1 MRIFL
6 PDAKCFG
13 LQGNLLFVL
22 LTGFLISYSLGATTN
37 AQAYR
42 EMSSMI
48 NSIRKS
54 WNLEILFEE
63 QAAIAT
69 AQDHAEALVKRSV
82 LSHFDSD
89 GRRVTERYR
98 LNGGTGVRA
107 GENLGTGHSVRAIFN
122 AWLESESH
130 RENILNPVWGR
141 FGLGI
146 SVLPDKRILVVLVLS
161 ISRLESVEIIHSNG
175 SAVISVYILINLPD
189 LNTQPFIRLAG
200 QDYKPES
207 VQKIGIRRRL
217 IRFVSTHHVDKK
229 ETIGA
234 ASLFFYHD
242 GQKLITDLF
251 FHRINEIQLE

>member
-1 MRIFL
+1 MASRVIF
-6 PDAKCFG
+6 
-13 LQGNLLFVL
+13 L

-37 AQAYR
+37 TEAYQ

-63 QAAIAT
+63 QAAIET
-69 AQDHAEALVKRSV
+69 AQNHATALVKRSV

-98 LNGGTGVRA
+98 LNGGTGVRV
-107 GENLGTGHSVRAIFN
+107 GENLGAGHSVHAIFT

-146 SVLPDKRILVVLVLS
+146 NILPDKRILVVLVLS

-175 SAVISVYILINLPD
+175 PAAISAYILINLPN
-189 LNTQPFIRLAG
+189 LNAQPFIRLSG

-217 IRFVSTHHVDKK
+217 IRFVSTHHAGKK
-229 ETIGA
+229 EAIGV

-242 GQKLITDLF
+242 GQELITDLF
-251 FHRINEIQLE
+251 FHRMNENST